1 LKRTIMISGLIIS
14 FLFINLNVLF
24 TLDSSHAANKNNVLN
39 PITKDDGTQ
48 WRIGYC
54 ESETFATYTKTLV
67 GIVKGLYERGWITNL
82 EGFDMVSKSDD
93 SREIWRWLATRDISP
108 YIQFVDDAFYNL
120 KKGAVGENITKRLN
134 EQNDV
139 DLMVVMGTQAGVVL
153 GNDRHDTDIFIFA
166 ASNAVRSGII
176 DSVEDSGLDH
186 VWAHMDPT
194 RFERQL
200 NAFYDIKQFKK
211 LGIVYEDSDIARV
224 YSAVSEVE
232 TLAAEKGFEIVRY
245 YVAEPQ
251 GPEDY
256 QRYYREVR
264 EAYDKLATRVDAMYV
279 TIASLESEKLPEL
292 FTPFYEHNVPIFSQ
306 LGNIQ
311 VKNGA
316 LMTVSVMDELNTGRF
331 GADTIIKCLKGAKPR
346 ELTQTFQCA
355 PRIIFNSEVAKKIG
369 FKIPFELIIVT
380 DEVYGEIPE

>member
-1 LKRTIMISGLIIS
+1 VIIS
-14 FLFINLNVLF
+14 IFATSLTWSIAINPSYA
-24 TLDSSHAANKNNVLN
+24 TSG
-39 PITKDDGTQ
+39 DDGLTPVNKEDDTK

-54 ESETFATYTKTLV
+54 ESENFITYTKTLV
-67 GIVKGLYERGWITNL
+67 GIINGLYERGWITDL
-82 EGFDMVSKSDD
+82 EGFDSVIESND
-93 SREIWRWLATRDISP
+93 SREIWRWLATTEVSS
-108 YIQFVDDAFYNL
+108 YIEFVDDAFYNL
-120 KKGAVGENITKRLN
+120 QDGSNGKDIIKRLN

-139 DLMVVMGTQAGVVL
+139 DLMMVMGTQAGVVL
-153 GNDRHDTDIFIFA
+153 GNDNHNTDIFVFA

-176 DSVEDSGLDH
+176 DSVEDSGFDH

-200 NAFYDIKQFKK
+200 NAFYDIENFKK
-211 LGIVYEDSDIARV
+211 LGMVYEDSDIARV

-232 TLAAEKGFEIVRY
+232 ALAAEKGFQIVRH
-245 YVAEPQ
+245 YVDEPQ
-251 GPEDY
+251 SSEDY

-279 TIASLESEKLPEL
+279 TIASLKSEKLPEL
-292 FTPFYEHNVPIFSQ
+292 FTPFYEQNVTIFSQ
-306 LGNIQ
+306 LGNIE

-331 GADTIIKCLKGAKPR
+331 GADAMIKCLNGAKPR

-369 FKIPFELIIVT
+369 FKIPFKLIIVT

>member
-1 LKRTIMISGLIIS
+1 VIIS
-14 FLFINLNVLF
+14 IIATSLNWSIAINPSYA
-24 TLDSSHAANKNNVLN
+24 TSG
-39 PITKDDGTQ
+39 DDGLTPATQ
-48 WRIGYC
+48 EDGTKWRIGYC
-54 ESETFATYTKTLV
+54 ESENFITYTKTLV
-67 GIVKGLYERGWITNL
+67 GIVNGLYERGWITDL
-82 EGFDMVSKSDD
+82 EGFNTVIKSND
-93 SREIWRWLATRDISP
+93 SREIWRWLATAEVSP
-108 YIQFVDDAFYNL
+108 YIEFVDNAFYNL
-120 KKGAVGENITKRLN
+120 QDGSNGKDIIERLN

-153 GNDRHDTDIFIFA
+153 GNDRHDTDIFVFA

-200 NAFYDIKQFKK
+200 NAFYDIEKFNK
-211 LGIVYEDSDIARV
+211 LGMVYEDYDIARV

-232 TLAAEKGFEIVRY
+232 TLAAEKGFQIMRH
-245 YVAEPQ
+245 YVDEPQ
-251 GPEDY
+251 SPEDY

-292 FTPFYEHNVPIFSQ
+292 FTPFYEQKVPIFSQ
-306 LGNIQ
+306 LGNIE

-331 GADTIIKCLKGAKPR
+331 GADTMIKCLKGAKPR
-346 ELTQTFQCA
+346 KLTQTFQCA
-355 PRIIFNSEVAKKIG
+355 PRIIFNSEVAEKIG